1 MERAEPR
8 KIGRLPM
15 LGTQDGLGTSTPS
28 RSAERSLRLSLDET
42 LGESPLMTGL
52 QDMNL
57 PPPVLPRSPLA
68 RHAETSED
76 EDADFVPDDHEST
89 NASSSDMDEEPVWE
103 EPPAP
108 APRSATRTPAE
119 APARRTPQR
128 ARTPGKRTPG
138 TAGPVTEA
146 AGFYDTIDFDKITD
160 PFTDTRRA
168 FMRGKAQAPPPPRP
182 DVVPAPDPA
191 PAPVAGPS
199 RPPARRT
206 REPIKAITPLRP
218 ASTPQR
224 ASPVKGAKPFR
235 SPVKG
240 VTPLRPPIQ
249 EASPQRASPVQQA
262 SPERSLTRET
272 APHTLPV
279 QDPAPT
285 PRGDHLRSAQSPT
298 SQSTMPVQPER
309 ASLPAHASPA
319 RLVDAPTK
327 VAPAPLVPAQP
338 LTQTRWPS
346 SPTRILAPRPPPA
359 PAAPTERVPERAAP
373 TRSNRLLTEEL
384 LKWKHRCAELEEEL
398 DTMQERL
405 AHARGDAHGWT
416 NEQASLQ
423 EQVTQLQRGR
433 ENDRRAMRQRVRVLE
448 SHMADT
454 KIEYDNR
461 YWRLLT
467 SSSDGGDELDS
478 VHVQLVV
485 HQNEVTKLQSELAEQ
500 RRRLRLAHEQAAFL
514 AGLYAH
520 RGQQHAATHADDVQ
534 QLRQQVADL
543 QQQLADQTAARQA
556 AEAALASQAPA
567 PRGSSVVSAGAA
579 ADTAPTLESYG
590 IVTHTKPVGA
600 EVDATSQPATPPPA
614 IEDGPT
620 ATPVRASA
628 PSAALRPGMTP
639 MLERAAVSAAHLDA
653 EATPMLSTRVR
664 DEGEPAAR
672 KKKRRLI
679 GSGQGFLRLADS
691 VEGLSPTLDVP
702 ADLPPL
708 P

>member
-8 KIGRLPM
+8 KIGRLPA
-15 LGTQDGLGTSTPS
+15 LGTQDGAGASTPP

-52 QDMNL
+52 QDMDL

-68 RHAETSED
+68 RHADTSDD
-76 EDADFVPDDHEST
+76 EDADFVPDDHEGT

-119 APARRTPQR
+119 APTRRTPQR
-128 ARTPGKRTPG
+128 ARTPGTRTPG

-168 FMRGKAQAPPPPRP
+168 FMRGKAEAPPPPRP
-182 DVVPAPDPA
+182 DVVPAP
-191 PAPVAGPS
+191 APVAGPS
-199 RPPARRT
+199 RPLARRI

-240 VTPLRPPIQ
+240 VTPLRPPVH
-249 EASPQRASPVQQA
+249 EASPSYVVPVQQA
-262 SPERSLTRET
+262 SPERSSIQET
-272 APHTLPV
+272 APPTLPD
-279 QDPAPT
+279 QDPALSPT
-285 PRGDHLRSAQSPT
+285 REHSRSAQSPT
-298 SQSTMPVQPER
+298 SHKTMPAQPEP
-309 ASLPAHASPA
+309 ASLPVHASPA
-319 RLVDAPTK
+319 RRADPETK
-327 VAPAPLVPAQP
+327 EGPAPLVPARAP
-338 LTQTRWPS
+338 TLTRRPS
-346 SPTRILAPRPPPA
+346 SPTRVNAPRPPPA
-359 PAAPTERVPERAAP
+359 PALPSERVPERAAP

-384 LKWKHRCAELEEEL
+384 LKWKRRCAELEEEL
-398 DTMQERL
+398 DMMQERL
-405 AHARGDAHGWT
+405 AHARGDAHDWT
-416 NEQASLQ
+416 SEQASLQ

-467 SSSDGGDELDS
+467 SSSDGGDELNS

-520 RGQQHAATHADDVQ
+520 RGQQHAAAHADDVQ
-534 QLRQQVADL
+534 HLRQQVADL
-543 QQQLADQTAARQA
+543 QQQLAVQTAARQE
-556 AEAALASQAPA
+556 AEVALAAQAPA
-567 PRGSSVVSAGAA
+567 PRGPSVSAAPA
-579 ADTAPTLESYG
+579 ADATPTLESYG
-590 IVTHTKPVGA
+590 VVTHAKSVGA
-600 EVDATSQPATPPPA
+600 EVDATSQPATPPT

-620 ATPVRASA
+620 ATPMRAPA

-639 MLERAAVSAAHLDA
+639 MLERTAVSAAHLDA
-653 EATPMLSTRVR
+653 EATPMLGTRVR
-664 DEGEPAAR
+664 DEGEPVAR